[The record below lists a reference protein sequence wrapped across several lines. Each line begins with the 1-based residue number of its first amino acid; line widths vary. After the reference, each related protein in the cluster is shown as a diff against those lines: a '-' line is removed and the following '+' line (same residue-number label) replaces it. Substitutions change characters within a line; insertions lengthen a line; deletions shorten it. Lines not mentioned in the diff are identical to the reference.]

1 YKIIIR
7 EKGDVVM
14 STEISVAKGLSE
26 LKVLESRIYR
36 AISDA
41 KFGAIKVGNKLSDGF
56 KTVEEVGKDAKASLD
71 SINDLIKRR
80 NAIKSA
86 IVESN
91 AKTTVDVAGVKYTVA
106 GAIERKTAIDYER
119 HLLATMRSQ
128 YSQLLTTEER
138 TNEQVKERLDKQLNS
153 LFGKDGD
160 KEDEVAKRYSESF
173 KKDNEATIVD
183 PIGLK
188 KKIEEL
194 ATSIEEFESNVDFA
208 LNESNV
214 LTKITIE

>member
-1 YKIIIR
+1 
-7 EKGDVVM
+7 M

-26 LKVLESRIYR
+26 LKVLETRIYR

-56 KTVEEVGKDAKASLD
+56 KTEEEVNKDAKASLD

-80 NAIKSA
+80 NNIKSA

-91 AKTTVDVAGVKYTVA
+91 AETFVDVAGVKYTVA
-106 GAIERKTAIDYER
+106 SAIERKSSIDYEK
-119 HLLATMRSQ
+119 HLLMIMRNQ
-128 YSQLLTTEER
+128 YSQLLKTEEK
-138 TNEQVKERLDKQLNS
+138 TNNEVKERLDKQLNS

-160 KEDEVAKRYSESF
+160 KEDEVAKKYSESF

-183 PIGLK
+183 PINLR

-194 ATSIEEFESNVDFA
+194 ANSIEEFESNVDFA